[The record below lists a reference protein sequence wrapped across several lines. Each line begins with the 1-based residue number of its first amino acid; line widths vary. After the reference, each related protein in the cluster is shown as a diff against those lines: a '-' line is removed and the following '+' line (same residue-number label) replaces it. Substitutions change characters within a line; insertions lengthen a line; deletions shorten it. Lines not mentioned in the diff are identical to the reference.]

1 MTTDIVMPKMGESI
15 TEGTILEWR
24 KEVGDSIELD
34 EILLEI
40 GTDKVDSEIPSAVS
54 GTIVEILAEPNDVI
68 EVGKVIARID
78 SSGKVLKKEE
88 NLNEKEDLE
97 EKHKIQNS
105 HAEYI
110 ENKVLPKS
118 IEEAGIKKNKE
129 DHKRF
134 YTPVVLKVA
143 SQNNITFS
151 DLEKID
157 GTGNNG
163 RVTKKDILN
172 YLNSLSDLN
181 KLAPETKKS
190 IEPSEFRPINS
201 SRVEEMPKMR
211 KLISSHMKE
220 SLDTAAH
227 VYLMTE
233 VDMTKIVS
241 FVSSN
246 EENFNLKEGFKL
258 TYTPFIVDAVVKAL
272 IDYPEMNA
280 SLVDTKIHYH
290 KNINIGLAVAI
301 KNGLMVP
308 SISSCEEKNFLGF
321 CRSINQMAS
330 KARENKLSI
339 DEIEGSTFSI
349 TNFGVFGIS
358 FGTPIINQPN
368 TGILGV
374 GAIKKQ
380 PVVIESD
387 GVDAIGIRN
396 IMMLSLGFDHRLIDG
411 AGGSKFL
418 NSIQLYLEDFNK
430 ELFGTV

>member
-24 KEVGDSIELD
+24 KKVGDSIELD

-54 GTIVEILAEPNDVI
+54 GTLIEILAEPNDVI

-78 SSGKVLKKEE
+78 SVGNTSKKEGVLKGSDS
-88 NLNEKEDLE
+88 LDEKRI
-97 EKHKIQNS
+97 IQNS
-105 HAEYI
+105 LDQNI
-110 ENKVLPKS
+110 ENNMISKDV
-118 IEEAGIKKNKE
+118 KNKVIE
-129 DHKRF
+129 KKKVENKRF
-134 YTPVVLKVA
+134 YTPIVLKVA
-143 SQNNITFS
+143 SQNNISFS
-151 DLEKID
+151 DLEKIT
-157 GTGNNG
+157 GSGNNG

-172 YLNSLSDLN
+172 HLNSSSDFIE
-181 KLAPETKKS
+181 APSKTKKLTQ
-190 IEPSEFRPINS
+190 PSESLLIDS

-211 KLISSHMKE
+211 KIISSHMKE

-233 VDMTKIVS
+233 VDMTKVVS
-241 FVSSN
+241 YVLLNEDGFSS
-246 EENFNLKEGFKL
+246 KEGFKL

-280 SLVDTKIHYH
+280 SLIDTKIHYH
-290 KNINIGLAVAI
+290 KNVNIGLAVAI
-301 KNGLMVP
+301 ENGLIVP

-330 KARENKLSI
+330 KARDNSLSI

-418 NSIQLYLEDFNK
+418 NSIKRELEDFNK
-430 ELFGTV
+430 ELFGTF